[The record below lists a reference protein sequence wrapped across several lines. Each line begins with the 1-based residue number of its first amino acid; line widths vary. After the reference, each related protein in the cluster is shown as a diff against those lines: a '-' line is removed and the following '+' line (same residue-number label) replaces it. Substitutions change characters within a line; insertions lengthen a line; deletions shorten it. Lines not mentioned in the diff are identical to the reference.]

1 MNLPDLNLCKVAIIG
16 LGYVGLPLAV
26 EFSKKLYSN
35 PSVFPSPGK
44 RIIGFDI
51 NQKRVSDLLLG
62 VDETNEID
70 DLSPA
75 ILDNIY
81 LTSDAADL
89 SEADVFIVTVPTPI
103 DISNNPNLA
112 PIKSATE
119 AIAKAINLRV
129 SESAPIIIYESTVYP
144 GVTEEICVPILENI
158 TSLELNKGFACG
170 YSPERINPGDKSRK
184 LSDIV
189 KIVSGSSAESAS
201 WINNLYSIII
211 NAGTYKAP
219 SIKVAEAA
227 KVIENTQRDINIAL
241 VNELAIIFRKL
252 EIDTRD
258 VLKAACTKWNFLD
271 FSPGLVGGHCIGVD
285 LTI

>member
-35 PSVFPSPGK
+35 PRFSFTWQT
-44 RIIGFDI
+44 IIGFDI

-70 DLSPA
+70 DLTPA

-89 SEADVFIVTVPTPI
+89 SEADVFKVTVPTPI

-144 GVTEEICVPILENI
+144 GVTEEICVPIP
-158 TSLELNKGFACG
+158 SLLC
-170 YSPERINPGDKSRK
+170 
-184 LSDIV
+184 
-189 KIVSGSSAESAS
+189 
-201 WINNLYSIII
+201 
-211 NAGTYKAP
+211 
-219 SIKVAEAA
+219 
-227 KVIENTQRDINIAL
+227 
-241 VNELAIIFRKL
+241 
-252 EIDTRD
+252 
-258 VLKAACTKWNFLD
+258 
-271 FSPGLVGGHCIGVD
+271 
-285 LTI
+285 